1 MFKCKNK
8 ALALGQRIYVMGI
21 LNVTPDSFSDGGRFL
36 DAQNALGGIEQML
49 AAGADIID
57 IGGQSTRP
65 GHTSLS
71 AEEELA
77 RLTPLLEHL
86 GAFPHTVFSVD
97 TFYPAVA
104 EAALQAGAHIVNDV
118 SGRINPEMAR
128 LVAEQGAGWVIMHAE
143 HIEQAANAP
152 QAVATFFA
160 KAAQQAV
167 ALGVDPTQLCF
178 DPGIGFGKTTEQN
191 LQLIAQTAQ
200 IKPQGSA
207 YLLGASRKRCL
218 GALVGD
224 IPPEGRDPATHA
236 AHTLGILGGADIV
249 RVHDVAGAVQ
259 AARVADAI
267 RNIK

>member
-1 MFKCKNK
+1 M
-8 ALALGQRIYVMGI
+8 MGI

-57 IGGQSTRP
+57 VGGQSTRP
-65 GHTSLS
+65 GHIPVS

-77 RLTPLLEHL
+77 RLTPLFAHL
-86 GAFPHTVFSVD
+86 RDFPDAVFSVD

-104 EAALQAGAHIVNDV
+104 EAALQAGVHIVNDV

-128 LVAEQGAGWVIMHAE
+128 VVTEHGAGWVIMHAE
-143 HIEQAANAP
+143 EIENVDDASAAVTA
-152 QAVATFFA
+152 FFA
-160 KAAQQAV
+160 DAARQAM

-178 DPGIGFGKTTEQN
+178 DPGIGFGKTTRQN

-200 IKPQGSA
+200 IKPQGFA

-224 IPPEGRDPATHA
+224 LPPEGRDPATHA